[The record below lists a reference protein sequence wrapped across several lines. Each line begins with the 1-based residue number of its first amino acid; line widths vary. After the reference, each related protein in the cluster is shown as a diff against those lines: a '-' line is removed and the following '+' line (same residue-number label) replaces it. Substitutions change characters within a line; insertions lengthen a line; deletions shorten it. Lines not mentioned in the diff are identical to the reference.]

1 MKEKGSIMENVVS
14 QILPTLEKRET
25 AEFLMQEEDIKRSE
39 ENYAKE
45 LQSKKLGDER

>member
-1 MKEKGSIMENVVS
+1 MKKKNSIMENVIS
-14 QILPTLEKRET
+14 QILPTLEKREGT
-25 AEFLMQEEDIKRSE
+25 EFLMNEEDIKRNE